1 MIRRE
6 GPVEW
11 VCSHCTLVTEVPL
24 NGPSIWK
31 ATFGRP
37 PGMIRRVG
45 PVEWVCSN
53 LSFSTSSVM
62 HSFVDSFFEGKK
74 ALVKERL
81 MDSVRVIVDGLF
93 EEMVGQVKE
102 MMMPPLKESAG
113 NDPVK
118 ANAASTPTP
127 PKPTTSVPLSQP
139 PISEVVF
146 ATKSKPGP
154 SSSAAPQP
162 FSGLYKRMAEEDG
175 VSTSRSNKKKAIT
188 VELQTDGPL
197 DDEDDYSDVA
207 LDDSAGGG
215 DIEQMDKDTA
225 HENIA
230 NNPKQQQPK
239 QTAEK
244 KVACPEPGCGKL
256 MHSRH
261 LKRHL
266 RKHTGV
272 KPYFCNF
279 PLCEMECATRQQ
291 AIKHIVS
298 IHHRDYIEDGKEP
311 PAPETWLVIREHLL

>member
-1 MIRRE
+1 
-6 GPVEW
+6 
-11 VCSHCTLVTEVPL
+11 
-24 NGPSIWK
+24 
-31 ATFGRP
+31 
-37 PGMIRRVG
+37 
-45 PVEWVCSN
+45 
-53 LSFSTSSVM
+53 M

-139 PISEVVF
+139 LKSKMVF

-154 SSSAAPQP
+154 SSSSSAAAPQP
-162 FSGLYKRMAEEDG
+162 FSGLHKRMSEEDE
-175 VSTSRSNKKKAIT
+175 VSISSKNNQPNKKKAIT
-188 VELQTDGPL
+188 VELQIDGPL
-197 DDEDDYSDVA
+197 DGDEEDDYSDVD
-207 LDDSAGGG
+207 LDDGAGGG
-215 DIEQMDKDTA
+215 DIEQLVKDTA

-239 QTAEK
+239 QRAEK

-256 MHSRH
+256 ITSHN
-261 LKRHL
+261 LKVHL

-291 AIKHIVS
+291 AIRHIVA
-298 IHHRDYIEDGKEP
+298 IHHRDYIEDGKKP
-311 PAPETWLVIREHLL
+311 PDPETWLVIREHLL